1 MIYIYMRKSKTK
13 SKSKSKSKS
22 RSKKNKKSKKKSRSS
37 GKVYILYTGGTIGML
52 HDKKKGLV
60 PVKGTLNK
68 LVNNMD
74 IDKRLKITYHI
85 DVTKELIDSS
95 NLQIGDMKII
105 LEKLFANY
113 SKYDSFIVIHGTDTL
128 AYTASMLSFFLK
140 DWNKPVII
148 TGSQIPLFEF
158 RNDATRNII
167 DSVIVSLMRINEV
180 MIVFG
185 GKILRGNRSTKY
197 SSTDFVAYK
206 SPNYGPIGEIGVYL
220 NIFKNKLLQDKIQ
233 RYNVYPPLPRIPS
246 NWDFSK
252 WNKEVKIYTLTLS
265 PEQNATPLEAM
276 IALNPQAIIL
286 RTYGIGNA
294 PVSDKKFM
302 DAVEMAVRQNII
314 VVNTTQCVNGGV
326 NMTFY
331 NTGKALK
338 KTGVISSFDMTP
350 ETVYMKLFYLFQVL
364 GCNNVPLIKKYFKT
378 NIAGEMTIDKTSVH
392 IGSYLKSY
400 FKGYQEL

>member
-1 MIYIYMRKSKTK
+1 MPKPKTRSKSKTK
-13 SKSKSKSKS
+13 SKT
-22 RSKKNKKSKKKSRSS
+22 RSKRKKQAVA
-37 GKVYILYTGGTIGML
+37 KVYILYTGGTIGML
-52 HDKKKGLV
+52 HNKKKGLI
-60 PVKGTLNK
+60 PVKGTLNR
-68 LVNNMD
+68 LINNMD
-74 IDKRLKITYHI
+74 IDKKLRITYHI
-85 DVTKELIDSS
+85 EQTKKLIDSS

-105 LEKLFANY
+105 LEKLFENY
-113 SKYDSFIVIHGTDTL
+113 SKYDSFIIIHGTDTL

-140 DWNKPVII
+140 DWNKPVIV

-167 DSVIVSLMRINEV
+167 DSVIVSLMKINEV

-185 GKILRGNRSTKY
+185 GKILRGNRSSKY

-220 NIFKNKLLQDKIQ
+220 NIYKNKLLQ
-233 RYNVYPPLPRIPS
+233 NVQPYDIYPSLPRIPS
-246 NWDFSK
+246 NWNFSK
-252 WNKEVKIYTLTLS
+252 WNNDIKIYTLTLS
-265 PEQNATPLEAM
+265 PEQNAMPLDAM

-294 PVSDKKFM
+294 PVGDKNFM
-302 DAVEMAVRQNII
+302 DSIETAVRKNIL

-331 NTGKALK
+331 NTGKMMK
-338 KTGVISSFDMTP
+338 EKGVISSFDMTP

-364 GCNNVPLIKKYFKT
+364 GTKNIPLIKKYFKT
-378 NIAGEMTIDKTSVH
+378 DIAGELTMDKTKVH
-392 IGSYLKSY
+392 VASYLKSY
-400 FKGYQEL
+400 FNTFQEL